1 MAAIGTTGA
10 ATAFAILIAGGAGS
24 PKLHAEASTSIPLTG
39 TWNLDPAHTNV
50 NFAIKH
56 FGISTVRGR
65 FDDVKGAIIAN
76 AEHPDQ
82 SSVSVTIAA
91 KSIDTNVQMRDDDL
105 RSAHYFDVATYPE
118 ITFDSTKIL
127 SPSPGLLVA
136 VGNLTIHGVTK
147 EVRLPFVVEG
157 PVKDPFGA
165 TRIGIESQVHVTRS
179 EFGIG
184 GQDKLLGGALA
195 EGDDVTITIST
206 EGLPTAPAPTAP
218 K

>member
-1 MAAIGTTGA
+1 MTVIGVTGTAA
-10 ATAFAILIAGGAGS
+10 AFAVMIAGGTAT
-24 PKLHAEASTSIPLTG
+24 PKLHADASTSIPLTG

-76 AEHPDQ
+76 AQHPDQ

-127 SPSPGLLVA
+127 SPSPGLLIA

-157 PVKDPFGA
+157 PVKDPFGG
-165 TRIGIESQVHVTRS
+165 TRIGVETQVHVSRS
-179 EFGIG
+179 DFGVG
-184 GQDKLLGGALA
+184 GKDTLLDGALA

-206 EGLPTAPAPTAP
+206 EALPATPAPAAP